1 MSADTTERRP
11 FLFDL
16 DFGAPENQA
25 DDTPEVEEEPP
36 APTFSEEELQA
47 AKQDG
52 YNTGH
57 ADGIH
62 EAIAG
67 FEHRIAESLDV
78 ATAAFSRL
86 AAAQAEANEQ
96 IALDGLRLAATV
108 VEKMMPELVRRHG
121 VEEIESA
128 VADVLENIIDEPSVT
143 VTVHE
148 DLMEPMAE
156 RLRVVG
162 KNVGLGDRLLVIGD
176 PTLGLSDCRV
186 SWGEGGAE
194 RNADAIWSRVDE
206 TLDRNL
212 TPTPEEPAP
221 AEPAPEEIT
230 PEPAMDIPDAAT
242 NDVSPPVEFTNDAQ
256 TSETPPLPDAVADV
270 ATQPAIP
277 SEDVSEP
284 SKIAV
289 APDPEIVPDDINAIG
304 VPDTTIESAALE
316 SPAPI
321 IVEPPAPNGGATPEL
336 PGSITPEPSSA
347 DSGLP
352 GAVTPGLPGAVTPGL
367 PGAVRPVAENPG
379 PEGESA

>member
-16 DFGAPENQA
+16 DFGAAENQT
-25 DDTPEVEEEPP
+25 DDPPEVEEEPP

-67 FEHRIAESLDV
+67 LEHRIAESLDV
-78 ATAAFSRL
+78 ATTAFSRL
-86 AAAQAEANEQ
+86 TAAQAEANKQ

-128 VADVLENIIDEPSVT
+128 VAEVLENIIDEPSVT

-156 RLRVVG
+156 RLRLVG
-162 KNVGLGDRLLVIGD
+162 KNSGLEDRLIVIGD
-176 PTLGLSDCRV
+176 PTLGLSDCRI

-212 TPTPEEPAP
+212 APTPEEPAP
-221 AEPAPEEIT
+221 EELAPEEIT
-230 PEPAMDIPDAAT
+230 PEFAMDIPDAAT
-242 NDVSPPVEFTNDAQ
+242 NDIAPPVEFTNDAQ
-256 TSETPPLPDAVADV
+256 TSETPPLPDATADV
-270 ATQPAIP
+270 A
-277 SEDVSEP
+277 D
-284 SKIAV
+284 
-289 APDPEIVPDDINAIG
+289 
-304 VPDTTIESAALE
+304 
-316 SPAPI
+316 
-321 IVEPPAPNGGATPEL
+321 
-336 PGSITPEPSSA
+336 
-347 DSGLP
+347 
-352 GAVTPGLPGAVTPGL
+352 AVTDD
-367 PGAVRPVAENPG
+367 
-379 PEGESA
+379 